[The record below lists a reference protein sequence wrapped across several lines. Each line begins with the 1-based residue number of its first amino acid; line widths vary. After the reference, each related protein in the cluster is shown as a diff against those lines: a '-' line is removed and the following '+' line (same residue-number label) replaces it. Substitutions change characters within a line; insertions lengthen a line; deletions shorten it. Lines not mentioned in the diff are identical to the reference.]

1 VERIIEMGLAGNA
14 AALPGMLA
22 PGGFVSVYGSNKP
35 EASQAFFPHIM
46 RGIGYRFFIV
56 YELSEADRARAVGA
70 LNAWYQVGLLGNAVA
85 ARLPLGE
92 LVAAHEAVEQ
102 DAALGNVVVEP

>member
-1 VERIIEMGLAGNA
+1 MERIIEMGLAGNA

-70 LNAWYQVGLLGNAVA
+70 LNAWCRAGLLRRFSAGRKTYSPACHRN
-85 ARLPLGE
+85 E
-92 LVAAHEAVEQ
+92 E
-102 DAALGNVVVEP
+102 